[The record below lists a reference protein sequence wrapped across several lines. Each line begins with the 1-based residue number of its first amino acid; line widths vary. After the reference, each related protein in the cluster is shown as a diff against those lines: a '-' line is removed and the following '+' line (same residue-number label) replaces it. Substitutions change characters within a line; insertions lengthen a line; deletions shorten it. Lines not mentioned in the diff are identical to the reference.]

1 MNWDFLMEELE
12 NEKLVKRL
20 PKKEYRRYYRLC
32 DKYCFMT
39 IDTFQKAHPSG
50 VYI

>member
-20 PKKEYRRYYRLC
+20 PKKEYSIFNDIKINIVLR
-32 DKYCFMT
+32 
-39 IDTFQKAHPSG
+39 Q
-50 VYI
+50 